1 MDNPEAYG
9 FLALLILFNLQQKP
23 FCQFFTF
30 VWIAVQMTFH
40 YWLGKQALE
49 TRYLHQDV
57 YGFHMVLAYEALPV

>member
-49 TRYLHQDV
+49 TRYFD
-57 YGFHMVLAYEALPV
+57 